1 MTESI
6 LRCPGCGA
14 PAQADAQKCSYCD
27 SPLATVTCPSCF
39 APMFK
44 GSRFCPKC
52 GAEAVRTVVADET
65 PRSCPRC
72 REALAALQLGAV
84 RASECAECGGLWL
97 APAVLQALCDDREQ
111 HNAIVA
117 ALAAHAA
124 RRTTPADVVTYIPCP
139 VCPRLMNRTNF
150 AHVSGVIVDVCR
162 DHGVWLDRGE
172 LERIIQFVEA
182 GGMAKEREHEMERM
196 SDEARHLKAER
207 EALTQG
213 YLHVGPEYVT
223 HRGPMN
229 ARAHDESATG
239 VFAAL
244 AGLLTT

>member
-1 MTESI
+1 
-6 LRCPGCGA
+6 
-14 PAQADAQKCSYCD
+14 
-27 SPLATVTCPSCF
+27 
-39 APMFK
+39 MFK
-44 GSRFCPKC
+44 GTRFCSAC
-52 GAEAVRTVVADET
+52 GAEALRAAVADET

-72 REALAALQLGAV
+72 REPLDALQLGAV

-97 APAVLQALCDDREQ
+97 APEVLQALCNDRER
-111 HNAIVA
+111 HNAIIA
-117 ALAAHAA
+117 ALAAHVA
-124 RRTTPADVVTYIPCP
+124 RRTAPADVIRYIPCP
-139 VCPRLMNRTNF
+139 VCARLMNRTNF

-172 LERIIQFVEA
+172 LQQVIQFVEA

-196 SDEARHLKAER
+196 SDEARHLRAEQ

-213 YLHVGPEYVT
+213 YLHSGPEYFA